1 MKGVN
6 DLFQLHITFRH
17 VQALCDVRVR
27 VFSPLLDSCAFSNVV
42 RCLESVPM
50 AMAVAVADQAVRQS
64 EAIVD
69 GQAITQKAPMYF
81 QH

>member
-1 MKGVN
+1 
-6 DLFQLHITFRH
+6 
-17 VQALCDVRVR
+17 
-27 VFSPLLDSCAFSNVV
+27 
-42 RCLESVPM
+42 M